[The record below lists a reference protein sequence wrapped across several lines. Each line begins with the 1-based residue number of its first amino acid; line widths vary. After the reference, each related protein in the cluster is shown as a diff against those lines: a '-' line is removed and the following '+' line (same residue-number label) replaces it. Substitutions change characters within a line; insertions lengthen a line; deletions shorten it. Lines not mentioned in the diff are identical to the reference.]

1 MRQTLMILFEC
12 SRSRRVEFK
21 MINNTNYI
29 IIANVL
35 LQLGGENVHNGK
47 RTITGILTQRSCG
60 NTVSKLKHI

>member
-12 SRSRRVEFK
+12 SHNLRVEFK
-21 MINNTNYI
+21 MINNTNY

-60 NTVSKLKHI
+60 NTASKLKHI